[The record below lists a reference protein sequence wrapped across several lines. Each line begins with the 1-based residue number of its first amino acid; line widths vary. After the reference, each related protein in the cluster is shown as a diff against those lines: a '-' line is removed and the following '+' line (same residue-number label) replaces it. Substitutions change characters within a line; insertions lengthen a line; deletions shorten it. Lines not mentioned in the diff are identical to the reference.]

1 MRWRHADDCNVY
13 VRSRAAAEHAMTQI
27 TQFVENKLRLRVN
40 RDKSACARPWQRKF
54 LGYSMTVQKQTRVTV
69 APESLTRLRGKV
81 REHLRTAR
89 GRRSDRTIG
98 PLNRLLRGRMDPP

>member
-1 MRWRHADDCNVY
+1 
-13 VRSRAAAEHAMTQI
+13 MTQI
-27 TQFVENKLRLRVN
+27 TQSVENKLRLRVN

-69 APESLTRLRGKV
+69 APESLTRLR
-81 REHLRTAR
+81 EHLRTAR